1 VYKNRRSDIWYAD
14 FVFKGRRYV
23 RSLNVTSKSVA
34 REIDQKFKVKVRA
47 GHFDQEEDEK
57 KKDVKFSLVIQDYLE
72 KESIN
77 LKSHNRNK
85 TTSNRLLKFFGDKKI
100 SAITPDDVTDYRL
113 QRQAEIIEKK
123 NKSKEVINFA
133 TVNRE
138 LSCLRRVLNWYRK
151 QKRLKYE
158 NPASCFE
165 MYREQARERVM
176 TEDEEELF
184 FDSGKPSPEI
194 RDIVIFA
201 LATGMRRSEIFRLK
215 KTDVLLGDLGGF
227 IILRDTKIGESRR
240 VPLTKELTD
249 FLKKVINQYPES
261 EYVFNQKNG
270 QPYKDLKEGYNAACK
285 RAGIKNLRFHD
296 LRHTFCTRMANEGVS
311 PFVIMQIVGHKDTKT
326 AKRYTNP
333 TDEHLLAAMAKL
345 VKKSHVFSQTPEKN
359 SSEVCTES
367 INSIAVIGT

>member
-1 VYKNRRSDIWYAD
+1 MYRNRRSGIWYAD

-23 RSLNVTSKSVA
+23 KTLNVTSKSVA
-34 REIDQKFKVKVRA
+34 RELEQKFKVQVRA
-47 GHFDQEEDEK
+47 GKFDQEEAQK
-57 KKDVKFSLVIQDYLE
+57 KKDVKFSQVVQDYLE
-72 KESIN
+72 RESLN
-77 LKSHNRNK
+77 MKSHARNE
-85 TTSNRLLKFFGDKKI
+85 TTCIRLRKFFGDKKI

-113 QRQAEIIEKK
+113 QRQAEIIAKK
-123 NKSKEVINFA
+123 KKPKEVINFA
-133 TVNRE
+133 TINRE

-151 QKRLKYE
+151 QKRIKFD

-176 TEDEEELF
+176 TEEEERRF
-184 FDSGKPSPEI
+184 FESGKPSPEI

-227 IILRDTKIGESRR
+227 IILRDTKNGESRR
-240 VPLTKELTD
+240 VPLTKELTA
-249 FLKKVINQYPES
+249 FLKKVINEYPES
-261 EYVFNQKNG
+261 EHVFNQKNG
-270 QPYKDLKEGYNAACK
+270 QPYRDLKEGYNAACK
-285 RAGIKNLRFHD
+285 RAGIEGLRFHD

-333 TDEHLLAAMAKL
+333 TDAHLMAAMAKL
-345 VKKSHVFSQTPEKN
+345 VKKSHVFSQTPENN
-359 SSEVCTES
+359 SSEVSAEG
-367 INSIAVIGT
+367 INNTAITNK